1 MFVKFVSDGSV
12 QKAGFSASFIKELDE
27 CELQDH
33 GCEHECINTLG
44 GYQCSCYIGYELHSD
59 KKTCESKLCHTACWT
74 IHITDDR
81 KPFSHY
87 SKLDACGGIIE
98 ALNGTITSPSFP
110 DIYPMSK
117 ECVWEIIAP
126 EQYRIT
132 INFTHF
138 DLEGNNYHQQEC
150 DYDSLSIYSKLDE
163 DNVRKHG
170 VFCGT
175 RSLPLVTSEG
185 NAMRIEFRSDNTI
198 QRSGFAAVFFTG
210 MLLIAP
216 TLFLWF
222 VQ

>member
-1 MFVKFVSDGSV
+1 MITVCWVNYSDR
-12 QKAGFSASFIKELDE
+12 SFRYF
-27 CELQDH
+27 Q
-33 GCEHECINTLG
+33 
-44 GYQCSCYIGYELHSD
+44 
-59 KKTCESKLCHTACWT
+59 
-74 IHITDDR
+74 
-81 KPFSHY
+81 
-87 SKLDACGGIIE
+87 LDACGGIIE

-163 DNVRKHG
+163 DNVKKHG
-170 VFCGT
+170 VFCGS

-198 QRSGFAAVFFTG
+198 QKSGFAAVFFTG
-210 MLLIAP
+210 MMSEERR
-216 TLFLWF
+216 TLHRIVIIIPKSQLHLQILTN
-222 VQ
+222 VLSTMADVCTNAKTL